1 MGSAPYSASEWKCR
15 GRGGLQDLGCMPWK
29 VSKQKANAATTTPAS
44 VVGGGGGG
52 GGGEGMLGGSRG
64 GVGGG
69 GRGEAGR
76 RSSRRRS
83 SRDPRDSQQ
92 QQQQQQQDLSS
103 SSSSSLVPSA
113 PPPGDAAPPP
123 TPPPA
128 TALVIYHEKQR
139 RELCA
144 LHALNNVFQDGTA
157 FSRDAL
163 QEISQRLSP
172 STLVTPHKKS
182 MLGNGN
188 YDVNVIMAALQ
199 TRGFEAV
206 WDVGGIAL
214 ANVTGF
220 ILNVPS
226 NLRWGPL
233 RLPLKRQHW
242 IGVREVAGV
251 YYNLDSKL
259 RGPHPI
265 GSADELRKFLRH
277 QLRGKNCELLLV
289 VSEDV
294 EAHQTWISHNS
305 RAE

>member
-1 MGSAPYSASEWKCR
+1 MGSAPCPAGEWKGK

-29 VSKQKANAATTTPAS
+29 VSKQK
-44 VVGGGGGG
+44 
-52 GGGEGMLGGSRG
+52 GGEEDLRAEEQ
-64 GVGGG
+64 
-69 GRGEAGR
+69 RC
-76 RSSRRRS
+76 
-83 SRDPRDSQQ
+83 RDPRDSQQ
-92 QQQQQQQDLSS
+92 MQDLSS
-103 SSSSSLVPSA
+103 SSSSFTQPA
-113 PPPGDAAPPP
+113 PLQPTL
-123 TPPPA
+123 TPPA
-128 TALVIYHEKQR
+128 IYHEKQR

-144 LHALNNVFQDGTA
+144 LHALNNVFQDGSA
-157 FSRDAL
+157 FSRDTL
-163 QEISQRLSP
+163 QEIYQRLSP

-206 WDVGGIAL
+206 WWDKRRDVGSIQL
-214 ANVTGF
+214 SNVTGF

-242 IGVREVAGV
+242 IGVREVGGV

-259 RGPHPI
+259 RSPQQI
-265 GSADELRKFLRH
+265 GCPDELRKFLRQ

-289 VSEDV
+289 VSEEV
-294 EAHQTWISHNS
+294 EAHHTWRSDS
-305 RAE
+305 

>member
-29 VSKQKANAATTTPAS
+29 VSKQKTNTTTP
-44 VVGGGGGG
+44 GG
-52 GGGEGMLGGSRG
+52 
-64 GVGGG
+64 
-69 GRGEAGR
+69 A
-76 RSSRRRS
+76 
-83 SRDPRDSQQ
+83 
-92 QQQQQQQDLSS
+92 
-103 SSSSSLVPSA
+103 
-113 PPPGDAAPPP
+113 P
-123 TPPPA
+123 TPP
-128 TALVIYHEKQR
+128 TAAIVIYHEKQR

-157 FSRDAL
+157 FSREAL

-199 TRGFEAV
+199 TCGFEAV
-206 WDVGGIAL
+206 WWDKRRDVGSIAL
-214 ANVTGF
+214 SNVTGF

-242 IGVREVAGV
+242 IGVREVGGV

-289 VSEDV
+289 VSEEV
-294 EAHQTWISHNS
+294 ESHQTWMSHNS
-305 RAE
+305 GAE

>member
-1 MGSAPYSASEWKCR
+1 MGSAPYPAGEWKGK
-15 GRGGLQDLGCMPWK
+15 GRGGLQELGCMRWK
-29 VSKQKANAATTTPAS
+29 
-44 VVGGGGGG
+44 
-52 GGGEGMLGGSRG
+52 
-64 GVGGG
+64 
-69 GRGEAGR
+69 
-76 RSSRRRS
+76 
-83 SRDPRDSQQ
+83 
-92 QQQQQQQDLSS
+92 
-103 SSSSSLVPSA
+103 
-113 PPPGDAAPPP
+113 
-123 TPPPA
+123 
-128 TALVIYHEKQR
+128 KQR

-163 QEISQRLSP
+163 QEIYQRLSP

-206 WDVGGIAL
+206 WWDKRRDVGSIEL
-214 ANVTGF
+214 SNVTGF

-233 RLPLKRQHW
+233 MLPLKRQHW
-242 IGVREVAGV
+242 MGVREVGGV

-259 RGPHPI
+259 RSPQPI
-265 GSADELRKFLRH
+265 GAKFLRQ

-289 VSEDV
+289 VSEEV
-294 EAHQTWISHNS
+294 EAHQTWRSDG
-305 RAE
+305 

>member
-29 VSKQKANAATTTPAS
+29 VSKQKTNATTPGS
-44 VVGGGGGG
+44 

-64 GVGGG
+64 GGGVGGG
-69 GRGEAGR
+69 VGRGGGGDAER
-76 RSSRRRS
+76 RTRRRS
-83 SRDPRDSQQ
+83 SRDPKDSQQ
-92 QQQQQQQDLSS
+92 PDLSS
-103 SSSSSLVPSA
+103 SSSSSLTPSAALTGDPPA
-113 PPPGDAAPPP
+113 PPP
-123 TPPPA
+123 PPA
-128 TALVIYHEKQR
+128 AVVIYHEKQR

-206 WDVGGIAL
+206 WWDKRRDVGSIAV
-214 ANVTGF
+214 ANVTGY

-242 IGVREVAGV
+242 IGVREVGGV

-289 VSEDV
+289 VSEEV
-294 EAHQTWISHNS
+294 ESHQTWMSHNS
-305 RAE
+305 GAE

>member
-1 MGSAPYSASEWKCR
+1 MGSVPCTGGGK
-15 GRGGLQDLGCMPWK
+15 GRVAGGPLQDLGCMPWR
-29 VSKQKANAATTTPAS
+29 VSKQKL
-44 VVGGGGGG
+44 
-52 GGGEGMLGGSRG
+52 GGESESRG
-64 GVGGG
+64 LGLDAVQQRRSGDP
-69 GRGEAGR
+69 GEANPLQGT
-76 RSSRRRS
+76 
-83 SRDPRDSQQ
+83 QQ
-92 QQQQQQQDLSS
+92 HI
-103 SSSSSLVPSA
+103 SSLSPPLPVPPQ
-113 PPPGDAAPPP
+113 PPPPSPLLLP
-123 TPPPA
+123 
-128 TALVIYHEKQR
+128 VIYHEKQR

-157 FSRDAL
+157 FSRDTL
-163 QEISQRLSP
+163 QDIYQRLSP
-172 STLVTPHKKS
+172 GSLLTPHKKS

-206 WDVGGIAL
+206 WWDKRRDVGSIAL
-214 ANVTGF
+214 SNVMGF

-259 RGPHPI
+259 RSPQTI
-265 GSADELRKFLRH
+265 GNPDEVRTFLRL

-289 VSEDV
+289 VSEEV
-294 EAHQTWISHNS
+294 EVHQTWRSDGC
-305 RAE
+305 

>member
-1 MGSAPYSASEWKCR
+1 MCSAPYPAGEWKGR
-15 GRGGLQDLGCMPWK
+15 GRGGLQELGCMPWK
-29 VSKQKANAATTTPAS
+29 VSKQKASGAGGK
-44 VVGGGGGG
+44 VVMGA
-52 GGGEGMLGGSRG
+52 GERRG
-64 GVGGG
+64 T
-69 GRGEAGR
+69 
-76 RSSRRRS
+76 
-83 SRDPRDSQQ
+83 DPRDCQQ
-92 QQQQQQQDLSS
+92 QELSTSS
-103 SSSSSLVPSA
+103 SSFSPQAPPQSSL
-113 PPPGDAAPPP
+113 
-123 TPPPA
+123 TPPA
-128 TALVIYHEKQR
+128 IYHEKQR

-163 QEISQRLSP
+163 QEIYQRLSP

-206 WDVGGIAL
+206 WWDKRRDVGCIEL
-214 ANVTGF
+214 SNVTGF

-226 NLRWGPL
+226 NLRWGPF

-242 IGVREVAGV
+242 IGVREVGGT

-259 RGPHPI
+259 RSPQPI
-265 GSADELRKFLRH
+265 GDSDELRKFLRQ

-289 VSEDV
+289 VSDEV
-294 EAHQTWISHNS
+294 EAHQTWRTDS
-305 RAE
+305 